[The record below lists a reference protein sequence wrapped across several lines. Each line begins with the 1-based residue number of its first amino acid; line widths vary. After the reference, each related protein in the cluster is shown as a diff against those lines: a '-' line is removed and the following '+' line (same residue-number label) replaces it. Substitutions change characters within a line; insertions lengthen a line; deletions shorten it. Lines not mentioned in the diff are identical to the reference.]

1 MVASAEAPSWYPQED
16 FVLQG
21 TIDRINILERSL
33 VISDSSL
40 VFASKVKVHSL
51 TQEFYPLSKLKVG
64 DVVGANAID
73 TPGGIR
79 QVVEIWL
86 LQAPNSSGTP
96 ASQTISDQQLRK
108 QDRVS
113 SKVRK

>member
-1 MVASAEAPSWYPQED
+1 MKKLLLLIAMFFPMVASAEAPPWYSQED

-21 TIDRINILERSL
+21 TIDQINILERSV

-73 TPGGIR
+73 VPGGVR

-86 LQAPNSSGTP
+86 L
-96 ASQTISDQQLRK
+96 DK
-108 QDRVS
+108 
-113 SKVRK
+113 K